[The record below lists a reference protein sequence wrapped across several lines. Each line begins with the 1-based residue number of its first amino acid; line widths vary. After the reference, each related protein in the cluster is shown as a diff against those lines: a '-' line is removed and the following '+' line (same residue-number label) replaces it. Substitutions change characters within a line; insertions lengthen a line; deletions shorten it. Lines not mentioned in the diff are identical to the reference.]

1 MVAEMTHCVV
11 LENGLGF
18 LFWAF
23 QHGLDFLVLRQRI
36 QPTSWMYEYVHNVW
50 GAR

>member
-1 MVAEMTHCVV
+1 MVAEMTHLVV
-11 LENGLGF
+11 PETKLGS

-23 QHGLDFLVLRQRI
+23 QQGLLILCQKKR
-36 QPTSWMYEYVHNVW
+36 PTSWMYEYVHNVW